1 MDTAATLRVLAHE
14 LRMPTSV
21 IQGYVRMLREG
32 LLDDQDRDKALTQI
46 QHATGRLSELAR
58 DASSVA
64 QWLTSPPNGGAS
76 NTQVATVLERALAT
90 STVTPPPTLAI
101 PPQLSCQIAT
111 PNAQA
116 LVAAFVRLLE
126 AIAREVPSDETLA
139 VEVRGVDGGGCDVMV
154 VPASAAATLAT
165 SRPDGPGAEPV
176 TLIRGG
182 LGLTFLL
189 SVAVLEAHGAT
200 LWTQSGSRGII
211 VRLPAKPTRSS

>member
-32 LLDDQDRDKALTQI
+32 LLDEQDRDKALTQI
-46 QHATGRLSELAR
+46 QQATGRLSELAR

-64 QWLTSPPNGGAS
+64 QWLTAPPNGGAADAPM
-76 NTQVATVLERALAT
+76 ATILERAIAT

-101 PPQLSCQIAT
+101 PPQLSFTIAT
-111 PNAQA
+111 PNVQA
-116 LVAAFVRLLE
+116 LVTAFGRLLE
-126 AIAREVPSDETLA
+126 AIARDAPVDDTLA
-139 VEVRGVDGGGCDVMV
+139 VQARSAGGACDVLIA
-154 VPASAAATLAT
+154 PGSAAAALSMST
-165 SRPDGPGAEPV
+165 PDGPGTEPV

-189 SVAVLEAHGAT
+189 AVAVFEAHGAT
-200 LWTQSGSRGII
+200 LWTHAGSRGII
-211 VRLPAKPTRSS
+211 VRLPPKPARPS